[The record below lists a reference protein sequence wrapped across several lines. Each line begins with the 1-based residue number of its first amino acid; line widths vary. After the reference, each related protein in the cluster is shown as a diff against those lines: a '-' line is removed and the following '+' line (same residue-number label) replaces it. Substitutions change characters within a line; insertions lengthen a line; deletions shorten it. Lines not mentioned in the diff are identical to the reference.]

1 MGVMWYTL
9 ITEREVTKME
19 KFIKDY
25 AQFIKDSHE
34 DDYILCEMVQR
45 VVRLRYRGVITT
57 NECMKKLAELVSG

>member
-1 MGVMWYTL
+1 
-9 ITEREVTKME
+9 ME

-25 AQFIKDSHE
+25 AQFIKDTNK

-45 VVRLRYRGVITT
+45 VVRSRYRGVITT